1 MDELYL
7 VVELQKDGDTLSQ
20 IITEQT
26 SLPQANYQFHYAAA
40 FAAIS
45 SIDKHSVSIL
55 NENGLLV
62 DRAIYNRT
70 EEEEDSANQKYLVIE
85 LQVNN
90 GQPAKIVTVHDT
102 LQDAQYKFHSVAA
115 SASISSVQKHVVII
129 MNEYGFPIEN
139 AIFKH

>member
-1 MDELYL
+1 M
-7 VVELQKDGDTLSQ
+7 
-20 IITEQT
+20 
-26 SLPQANYQFHYAAA
+26 
-40 FAAIS
+40 
-45 SIDKHSVSIL
+45 
-55 NENGLLV
+55 LV

-70 EEEEDSANQKYLVIE
+70 EEEEDSVNQKYLVIE

-102 LQDAQYKFHSVAA
+102 LQDAQYKFHTVAA